1 MRMIVGMIGGIFM
14 FVVVL
19 GVSLFFVSHF
29 LENGPTSLQIVGYA
43 FCLLLAT
50 AAGLSSFRAA

>member
-1 MRMIVGMIGGIFM
+1 MIVGMIGGVFM

-19 GVSLFFVSHF
+19 GVSLFLMRGF
-29 LENGPTSLQIVGYA
+29 LENAPTFLQFLAFA

-50 AAGLSSFRAA
+50 AAGWSSFRAA